1 MIEELRDTYQ
11 TYLDLSHE
19 ERIEIL
25 KSSVEV
31 IAQYCM
37 DAEFTQEETFGM
49 LAFIF
54 RLFMKADESISVP
67 ERQLFDEAFGDT
79 SEEDFKV
86 FMEEYEDEK
95 EWKESLIDFID
106 ELPDE
111 VKHNVLAIGLCVLAE
126 DGKLTQKEIDLF
138 EDVLL

>member
-54 RLFMKADESISVP
+54 RLFTVVETSDDRAGIGIECGSRVCQHPQGVP
-67 ERQLFDEAFGDT
+67 CGGD
-79 SEEDFKV
+79 S
-86 FMEEYEDEK
+86 
-95 EWKESLIDFID
+95 
-106 ELPDE
+106 PP
-111 VKHNVLAIGLCVLAE
+111 
-126 DGKLTQKEIDLF
+126 
-138 EDVLL
+138 